1 MAESFNEFSPFI
13 AVIRRHLGR
22 LVLGTLAGLAAAG
35 AAVGLM
41 SLAGW
46 FIAAAA
52 VAGLAPA
59 TAVLFN
65 FFLPSIG
72 VRLFAILRT
81 AARYAERVFTHE
93 ATFRILESLRVWF
106 YRRIE
111 PLAPAGLW
119 RFRSGDILNR
129 IVSDIEAL
137 DNLYLRVLSPAAVAL
152 LVSFLVCSVLA
163 AFDGGIA
170 ATSGLLIALAGIGV
184 SAAAARAGAAAGCA
198 IAVRSADLRVR
209 LVECLQGLAE
219 ITLFGAVA
227 EHLGRTDQS
236 QSDLIAAERRM
247 AFIQGGA
254 TAAVSLL
261 CGAAVLAAL
270 YAGSGLVADGRL
282 SGAALVLI
290 VFTVMA
296 SFETVVGLP
305 AAAQFLSRTRS
316 AGRRLLDVVE
326 SPPAVVFAASPPA
339 APDGFDVVFD
349 GVSFR
354 YRPELPRALDSVRLL
369 IPQGRRVAVVGESG
383 AGKSTLASLLVR
395 FFDPETG
402 AIRIGGRDIR
412 TLGESDMRRAI
423 VVLSQQSHLFSAT
436 IRENLLI
443 AKRNA
448 GEAELRGALAAAR
461 LIDFV
466 DALPDGLDTWVG
478 DAGQLVSAGQAR
490 RLAAA
495 RAILRDA
502 PLWVLDEP
510 TEGLDR
516 VTEAELVHSLLGL
529 TAGRTVLWITHRLV
543 NLQQMDGIIVLEHG
557 RVADLG
563 THAELFARNQ
573 RYARWCARVI

>member
-1 MAESFNEFSPFI
+1 MAEGFKEFGPF
-13 AVIRRHLGR
+13 AAAIRRHLAR
-22 LVLGTLAGLAAAG
+22 LVLGTLAGLVAAG

-41 SLAGW
+41 ALSGW
-46 FIAAAA
+46 FIASAA

-59 TAVLFN
+59 TAILFN

-137 DNLYLRVLSPAAVAL
+137 DNFYLRVLSPAAVAL
-152 LVSFLVCSVLA
+152 LVSLLICCLLA
-163 AFDGGIA
+163 AFDLGIA
-170 ATSGLLIALAGIGV
+170 AASGLLLALAGIGV
-184 SAAAARAGAAAGCA
+184 SAAAARAGAAAGRA
-198 IAVRSADLRVR
+198 IAVRSADLRMR
-209 LVECLQGLAE
+209 LVEGLQGLSE

-227 EHLGRTDQS
+227 EQLARTEQS

-254 TAAVSLL
+254 AAAVSLL
-261 CGAAVLAAL
+261 SGTAVLAAL
-270 YAGSGLVADGRL
+270 YVGSGLVAGGRL

-290 VFTVMA
+290 VLAVMA
-296 SFETVVGLP
+296 AFETVAGLP
-305 AAAQFLSRTRS
+305 AAAQFLSRTRA
-316 AGRRLLDVVE
+316 AGRRLLEVVE
-326 SPPAVVFAASPPA
+326 SPPAVAFAASPAPA
-339 APDGFDVVFD
+339 PERFDVAFD
-349 GVSFR
+349 AVGFR
-354 YRPELPRALDSVRLL
+354 YRRQLPKALDAVSFT
-369 IPQGRRVAVVGESG
+369 IPHGRRFAVVGESG

-402 AIRIGGRDIR
+402 AVRIGGRDVR
-412 TLGESDMRRAI
+412 TLGESDLRRAI
-423 VVLSQQSHLFSAT
+423 VVLSQLSHLFSAT

-443 AKRNA
+443 AKRDA
-448 GEAELRGALAAAR
+448 GEAELRRALTAAR

-466 DALPDGLDTWVG
+466 EGLPDGLDTWVG
-478 DAGQLVSAGQAR
+478 EAGQLVSAGQAR

-502 PLWVLDEP
+502 PIWVLDEP

-516 VTEAELVHSLLGL
+516 VTEADLVHSLLEL
-529 TAGRTVLWITHRLV
+529 TEGRTVLWITHRLL
-543 NLQQMDGIIVLEHG
+543 NLQQMDAIIVLERG
-557 RVADLG
+557 RVSDLG
-563 THAELFARNQ
+563 THAELLARNQ
-573 RYARWCARVI
+573 RYARWCARMM

>member
-1 MAESFNEFSPFI
+1 MAKGFKEFGPF
-13 AVIRRHLGR
+13 ADVIRGHLAR
-22 LVLGTLAGLAAAG
+22 LVLGTLAGLVAAG

-41 SLAGW
+41 ALSGW

-81 AARYAERVFTHE
+81 AARYAERVCTHE

-152 LVSFLVCSVLA
+152 LVALLVCALLA
-163 AFDGGIA
+163 AFDGGI
-170 ATSGLLIALAGIGV
+170 
-184 SAAAARAGAAAGCA
+184 SAAAARAGVAAGSA
-198 IAVRSADLRVR
+198 IAARSADLRVR
-209 LVECLQGLAE
+209 LVEGLQGLAE
-219 ITLFGAVA
+219 IILFGAIA
-227 EHLGRTDQS
+227 EHLDRTDQS

-305 AAAQFLSRTRS
+305 AAAQFLSRTRA

-326 SPPAVVFAASPPA
+326 SPPVVVFAASPPT
-339 APDGFDVVFD
+339 APDGFDVAFD
-349 GVSFR
+349 CVSFR
-354 YRPELPRALDSVRLL
+354 YRPELPRALDAVSLT

-383 AGKSTLASLLVR
+383 AGKSTLASLLTR

-443 AKRNA
+443 AKRDA
-448 GEAELRGALAAAR
+448 GEAELRAALAAAR

-466 DALPDGLDTWVG
+466 DSLPDKLDTWVG

-502 PLWVLDEP
+502 PIWILDEP

-516 VTEAELVHSLLGL
+516 VTEAELVHSLLEL
-529 TAGRTVLWITHRLV
+529 TEGRTVLWITHRLV
-543 NLQQMDGIIVLEHG
+543 NLQQMDGIIVLERG
-557 RVADLG
+557 RVVDLG
-563 THAELFARNQ
+563 THAELLARNP
-573 RYARWCARVI
+573 RYARWCARMT

>member
-1 MAESFNEFSPFI
+1 MAEGFKEFGPFA
-13 AVIRRHLGR
+13 AVIRRHFAR
-22 LVLGTLAGLAAAG
+22 LVLGTLAGLLAAG

-41 SLAGW
+41 SLSGW

-93 ATFRILESLRVWF
+93 GHLPDPRK
-106 YRRIE
+106 
-111 PLAPAGLW
+111 PAGVVLPAY
-119 RFRSGDILNR
+119 RADRPGGVVVLPQRDILNR
-129 IVSDIEAL
+129 IVADIEAL

-152 LVSFLVCSVLA
+152 LASLLVCFLLA

-170 ATSGLLIALAGIGV
+170 ATSGLLLALAGIGV
-184 SAAAARAGAAAGCA
+184 SAAAARAGAAAGRA

-209 LVECLQGLAE
+209 LVEGLQGLAE
-219 ITLFGAVA
+219 ITLFGTVT
-227 EHLGRTDQS
+227 EHVGRTGQS
-236 QSDLIAAERRM
+236 QSDLIAAEQRM

-254 TAAVSLL
+254 AAAVNLL
-261 CGAAVLAAL
+261 SGAAVLAAL
-270 YAGSGLVADGRL
+270 YAGSGLVAGGRL
-282 SGAALVLI
+282 SGAAWVLI
-290 VFTVMA
+290 VLAVMA

-305 AAAQFLSRTRS
+305 AAAQFLSRTRA

-326 SPPAVVFAASPPA
+326 FPPAVAFAASPPE

-349 GVSFR
+349 GVSFH
-354 YRPELPRALDSVRLL
+354 YRPELPRVLTHVSLTV
-369 IPQGRRVAVVGESG
+369 PQGRRVAVVGESG

-412 TLGESDMRRAI
+412 TLGEPDSRRAV

-443 AKRNA
+443 AKRDA
-448 GEAELRGALAAAR
+448 GEA
-461 LIDFV
+461 DC
-466 DALPDGLDTWVG
+466 
-478 DAGQLVSAGQAR
+478 GQ
-490 RLAAA
+490 
-495 RAILRDA
+495 
-502 PLWVLDEP
+502 
-510 TEGLDR
+510 
-516 VTEAELVHSLLGL
+516 
-529 TAGRTVLWITHRLV
+529 
-543 NLQQMDGIIVLEHG
+543 
-557 RVADLG
+557 
-563 THAELFARNQ
+563 
-573 RYARWCARVI
+573 RWQGPG

>member
-1 MAESFNEFSPFI
+1 MAEGFKEFGPFA
-13 AVIRRHLGR
+13 AVIRRHLAR
-22 LVLGTLAGLAAAG
+22 LVLGTLAGLAASG

-41 SLAGW
+41 SLSGW

-137 DNLYLRVLSPAAVAL
+137 DNIYLRVLSPAAVAL
-152 LVSFLVCSVLA
+152 LVSFLVCGLLA

-170 ATSGLLIALAGIGV
+170 ATSGLLLALAGIGV
-184 SAAAARAGAAAGCA
+184 SAAAARAGAAAGRA
-198 IAVRSADLRVR
+198 IAARSADLRVR
-209 LVECLQGLAE
+209 LVEGLQGLAE
-219 ITLFGAVA
+219 IILFGAVA
-227 EHLGRTDQS
+227 EHLRRTDQS

-270 YAGSGLVADGRL
+270 YVGSGLVADGRL

-290 VFTVMA
+290 VLAVMA
-296 SFETVVGLP
+296 AFETVVGLP
-305 AAAQFLSRTRS
+305 AAAQFLSRTQA
-316 AGRRLLDVVE
+316 AGRRLLDVVG

-339 APDGFDVVFD
+339 APDGFDVAFD
-349 GVSFR
+349 GVGFR
-354 YRPELPRALDSVRLL
+354 YRPELPRALDAVSLT

-395 FFDPETG
+395 FFDPEAG

-412 TLGESDMRRAI
+412 TLGESDLRRAI

-443 AKRNA
+443 AKRDA

-466 DALPDGLDTWVG
+466 DGLPDGLDTWVG
-478 DAGQLVSAGQAR
+478 EAGQLVSAGQAR

-502 PLWVLDEP
+502 PIWVLDEP

-516 VTEAELVHSLLGL
+516 VTEAELVHSLFEL
-529 TAGRTVLWITHRLV
+529 TEGRTVLWITHRLV
-543 NLQQMDGIIVLEHG
+543 NLQQMDGIIVLDRG

-563 THAELFARNQ
+563 THAELLARNR
-573 RYARWCARVI
+573 RYARWCARMI

>member
-1 MAESFNEFSPFI
+1 MAESFKEFSPLI
-13 AVIRRHLGR
+13 AVIRRHRGR

-41 SLAGW
+41 ALSGW

-81 AARYAERVFTHE
+81 VSRYAERVCTHE
-93 ATFRILESLRVWF
+93 ATFRILASLRVWF

-129 IVSDIEAL
+129 IVADIEAL

-152 LVSFLVCSVLA
+152 LVSFLVCFLLA
-163 AFDGGIA
+163 VFNGGIA
-170 ATSGLLIALAGIGV
+170 ATSGLLLALAGIGV
-184 SAAAARAGAAAGCA
+184 SAAAARAGAAPGDA
-198 IAVRSADLRVR
+198 IAARSAELRVR
-209 LVECLQGLAE
+209 LLEGLQGLAE
-219 ITLFGAVA
+219 ITLFGAVD
-227 EHLGRTDQS
+227 EHLGRTDQI
-236 QSDLIAAERRM
+236 QSELITEERRM
-247 AFIQGGA
+247 AFIQA
-254 TAAVSLL
+254 AAAAAVSLL
-261 CGAAVLAAL
+261 SGAAVLAAL
-270 YAGSGLVADGRL
+270 YVGSGLVAGGRL

-290 VFTVMA
+290 VLAVMA

-305 AAAQFLSRTRS
+305 AAAQYLSRTRA
-316 AGRRLLDVVE
+316 AGRRLLEVVE
-326 SPPAVVFAASPPA
+326 SPPAVAFAASPPP
-339 APDGFDVVFD
+339 APDGFDVAFD

-354 YRPELPRALDSVRLL
+354 YRPELPRALTAVSLT

-395 FFDPETG
+395 FFDPEAG
-402 AIRIGGRDIR
+402 VIRIGGRDIR
-412 TLGESDMRRAI
+412 TLGEPDLRRAI

-443 AKRNA
+443 AKRDA
-448 GEAELRGALAAAR
+448 GEAELRAALAAAR

-466 DALPDGLDTWVG
+466 DALPDKLETWVG
-478 DAGQLVSAGQAR
+478 EAGQLVSAGQAR

-502 PLWVLDEP
+502 PIWVLDEP

-516 VTEAELVHSLLGL
+516 VTEAELVHALIEL
-529 TAGRTVLWITHRLV
+529 TEGRTVLWITHRLV
-543 NLQQMDGIIVLEHG
+543 NLQQMDGIIVLDRG
-557 RVADLG
+557 RVADRG
-563 THAELFARNQ
+563 THAELLARNQ
-573 RYARWCARVI
+573 RYAQWCARMM

>member
-1 MAESFNEFSPFI
+1 LGGDQPFLSSPDV
-13 AVIRRHLGR
+13 AHSDTGHR
-22 LVLGTLAGLAAAG
+22 
-35 AAVGLM
+35 
-41 SLAGW
+41 
-46 FIAAAA
+46 A
-52 VAGLAPA
+52 VAHDLSHNGIPDKSDFVVAEGLFLEQLLCPVRVAPVDVPDWGGFA
-59 TAVLFN
+59 
-65 FFLPSIG
+65 G
-72 VRLFAILRT
+72 QEQRL
-81 AARYAERVFTHE
+81 
-93 ATFRILESLRVWF
+93 
-106 YRRIE
+106 
-111 PLAPAGLW
+111 
-119 RFRSGDILNR
+119 
-129 IVSDIEAL
+129 
-137 DNLYLRVLSPAAVAL
+137 
-152 LVSFLVCSVLA
+152 
-163 AFDGGIA
+163 FDGGIA
-170 ATSGLLIALAGIGV
+170 ATSGLLLALAGIGV
-184 SAAAARAGAAAGCA
+184 SAAAARAGAAAGRA
-198 IAVRSADLRVR
+198 IATRSAELRVR
-209 LVECLQGLAE
+209 LVEVLQGLAE

-227 EHLGRTDQS
+227 EHFGRTDQS

-261 CGAAVLAAL
+261 CGAALLAAL

-305 AAAQFLSRTRS
+305 AAAQFLSRTRA
-316 AGRRLLDVVE
+316 AGRRRLDVVE
-326 SPPAVVFAASPPA
+326 SPPFVVFAASPPA
-339 APDGFDVVFD
+339 APDGCDVAFD

-354 YRPELPRALDSVRLL
+354 YRPELPRALDAVSLT
-369 IPQGRRVAVVGESG
+369 IPQSRRVAVVGESG

-443 AKRNA
+443 AKRDA
-448 GEAELRGALAAAR
+448 GEAELRAALAAAR

-478 DAGQLVSAGQAR
+478 EAGQLVSAGQAR

-502 PLWVLDEP
+502 PIWVLDEP
-510 TEGLDR
+510 SEGLDR
-516 VTEAELVHSLLGL
+516 VTEVELVQSLLGL
-529 TAGRTVLWITHRLV
+529 TEGRTVLWITHRLV
-543 NLQQMDGIIVLEHG
+543 NLQQMDGIIVLERG

-563 THAELFARNQ
+563 THAELLARNQ
-573 RYARWCARVI
+573 RYAQWCARMI

>member
-1 MAESFNEFSPFI
+1 MAEGFKEFGPFA
-13 AVIRRHLGR
+13 AVIRGHLAR
-22 LVLGTLAGLAAAG
+22 LVLGTLAGVVAAG

-41 SLAGW
+41 ALSGW

-152 LVSFLVCSVLA
+152 LVALLVCALLA

-170 ATSGLLIALAGIGV
+170 ATTGLLLALAGIGV
-184 SAAAARAGAAAGCA
+184 SAAAARAGAAAGSA
-198 IAVRSADLRVR
+198 IAARSADLRVR
-209 LVECLQGLAE
+209 LVEGLQGLAE
-219 ITLFGAVA
+219 IILFGAIA
-227 EHLGRTDQS
+227 EHLDRTDQS

-261 CGAAVLAAL
+261 SGTAVLAVL
-270 YAGSGLVADGRL
+270 YVGSGLVAGGRL
-282 SGAALVLI
+282 YGATLVLI
-290 VFTVMA
+290 VLAVMA
-296 SFETVVGLP
+296 AFETVVGLP
-305 AAAQFLSRTRS
+305 AAGQFLSRTRA
-316 AGRRLLDVVE
+316 AGRRLLEVVE
-326 SPPAVVFAASPPA
+326 SPPVVAFAASSPA
-339 APDGFDVVFD
+339 ASDGFDVTFD
-349 GVSFR
+349 GVIFR
-354 YRPELPRALDSVRLL
+354 YRPELPRALDAVSLT

-395 FFDPETG
+395 FFDPEAG

-412 TLGESDMRRAI
+412 TLDEPDLRRAI

-443 AKRNA
+443 AKRDV
-448 GEAELRGALAAAR
+448 GEAELRKALAAAR

-466 DALPDGLDTWVG
+466 DALPDGIDTWVG
-478 DAGQLVSAGQAR
+478 EAGQLVSAGQAR

-495 RAILRDA
+495 RAILRA
-502 PLWVLDEP
+502 SPIWVLDEP

-543 NLQQMDGIIVLEHG
+543 NLQQMDGIIVLDRG

-563 THAELFARNQ
+563 THAELLARNQ
-573 RYARWCARVI
+573 RYAQWCARMP